1 MTRSVL
7 ALALCCLALQGAP
20 AAAAAPAGDELSR
33 CLDPS
38 TTLNAGGDVSDKE
51 LTAAESACAQLKQST
66 KDSKILARVNAA
78 AETLATEAKHRQASG
93 R

>member
-7 ALALCCLALQGAP
+7 ALALCCLALQG

-51 LTAAESACAQLKQST
+51 LTAAESACAQLQQSI

>member
-1 MTRSVL
+1 MPRSVL
-7 ALALCCLALQGAP
+7 ALILCCLTLQG
-20 AAAAAPAGDELSR
+20 AAAAAGGDELSR

-51 LTAAESACAQLKQST
+51 LTAAQSACAQLMQST

-78 AETLATEAKHRQASG
+78 AETLASEAKHRQSKH
-93 R
+93 

>member
-20 AAAAAPAGDELSR
+20 AAAAPAGDELSR

-51 LTAAESACAQLKQST
+51 LTAAESACAQLKQSI

-93 R
+93 H